1 MKELTDKV
9 DDKRKE
15 KGYVAILYDFFR
27 SLKLTIFLL
36 ILLAL
41 VSIIGTIITQNAT
54 PGEYVQRYGS
64 SLYEVLDFFR
74 LFDMYH
80 SWWFQIILVML
91 VINLIACSLQRFPGT
106 WHQVVRA
113 PRPGGLEDAMLRGLP
128 YVERIKD
135 ARPIEPKTE
144 ENIQSLVTRGFG
156 KLMRIE
162 TESAI
167 TLFGERGKISRLGA
181 YITHLSLLIVI
192 IGGLVGSISGFRGFV
207 NILEGETVNRVFI
220 REKRGEIPR
229 SLDFSVRCD
238 DFNVT
243 FYDVPGKQKFVKEYA
258 STLTI
263 FEKGKEVLKKTIQV
277 NHPLHYRGLAFYQ
290 SSYGALHE
298 ITIGIAGKNRKEKIT
313 VRALEGDSFPIPESN
328 IMVRVLNYAPQ
339 IHNFG
344 EGVQVALF
352 KPNQP
357 PRSYWLLRNGSFP
370 PFDEKK
376 GDDVTLSMEALT
388 SKEYTG
394 LQVTR
399 DPGVWIVWAGCGLMI
414 FGFIVSFYFSH
425 QRIWVRIPKEGPQKG
440 GREIVLAGSVNRNR
454 IGFEKTFQSLVE
466 EVRSV
471 IKS

>member
-1 MKELTDKV
+1 MKELNDKINL
-9 DDKRKE
+9 KSKE
-15 KGYVAILYDFFR
+15 KGYFTILYDFFR

-54 PGEYVQRYGS
+54 PQEYVQRYGS
-64 SLYEVLDFFR
+64 NLYEVLDFFH

-80 SWWFQIILVML
+80 SWWFQMILVML

-106 WHQVVRA
+106 WSQVVRA
-113 PRPGGLEDAMLRGLP
+113 PRPGGLEDTMLRGLP

-135 ARPIEPKTE
+135 VRAIETKTE
-144 ENIQSLVTRGFG
+144 ENIRSLVAKGFG

-162 TESAI
+162 TDSAV
-167 TLFGERGKISRLGA
+167 TLFGEKGKISRLGA

-207 NILEGETVNRVFI
+207 NILEGESVDRVFI
-220 REKRGEIPR
+220 REKRGEVPR
-229 SLDFSVRCD
+229 TLDFSVRCD

-243 FYDVPGKQKFVKEYA
+243 FYDVPGKQKFVKEYE

-263 FEKGKEVLKKTIQV
+263 LEKGKEVLKKTIQV
-277 NHPLHYRGLAFYQ
+277 NHPLHYRGLSFYQ
-290 SSYGALHE
+290 SSYGTLHE
-298 ITIGIAGKNRKEKIT
+298 ITIGIAGKNRKDKIT

-328 IMVRVLNYAPQ
+328 IIVRVLNYAPQ
-339 IHNFG
+339 LHNLG

-352 KPNQP
+352 RPNQP
-357 PRSYWLLRNGSFP
+357 PRSYWLLRNGTFP

-376 GDDVTLSMEALT
+376 GDDVILSMEALT

-394 LQVTR
+394 LQVTE
-399 DPGVWIVWAGCGLMI
+399 DPGVWIVWFGCGLMI

-425 QRIWVRIPKEGPQKG
+425 QRIWVRIPKGGPSKG

-454 IGFEKTFQSLVE
+454 IGFEKGFQTLVE
-466 EVRSV
+466 GIRSV
-471 IKS
+471 IKG